1 MTIPGLRTTLS
12 LFLFA
17 LAAAAMAQGHRQT
30 VRGTIVDGDT
40 RIPLIGATVV
50 VVGSDPILGATT
62 DLDGRFT
69 INNVP
74 TGRLDL
80 QVRMVGFEE
89 QRMANLLLTSA
100 KELVLE
106 VRMQESVAQ
115 LKEFEVKAPERKGEL
130 RNDMATLSARRISV
144 EETSRIAGG
153 INDPARM
160 VSAFPGVAGDPSGNN
175 TIVVRGNSPKG
186 VQWRLEG
193 VEIPSPNH
201 FSDDGSTGGP
211 INVLNSDMIDDSEF
225 YTGAFSAD
233 YGNVSSAVFDMR
245 LRNGNDRER
254 EYTVKV
260 GVLGTDITAEGP
272 LPGLNGGSYLANYR
286 YSTLALLDGAGI
298 VDYGGVPRYTD
309 AAFKVK
315 LPSPRLGTFSVY
327 GIGGRSAI
335 VDEDRGATGDTLFSS
350 ADVGSRMGVLGIGH
364 TKTLGDHSFLY
375 TNLSLSGNGSGTDY
389 RESPVPGEGGLALR
403 HEDDLAKWT
412 IRLSSTLNTRIN
424 AHHKVRSGI
433 IVSDEWFR
441 MYSNSFDLDRDRMV
455 VNLDRSGS
463 ARTVQAF
470 SSWKWRMN
478 EQWSL
483 TSGVHVLYFDLNK
496 ATSVEPRIAA
506 RYQLRPDKAFTLGAG
521 IHAKTEGLMT
531 YMAQDIDDAGNVVRP
546 NMGLGLTRAA
556 HGVAGYEQQLAE
568 DLQLKAEVYYQYLYD
583 MPVENDPTSAFSAN
597 NLMEWFTNK
606 PLVNKGTGYNRGV
619 EVSVEKFFTR
629 GYHYLIT
636 ASYNE
641 SKYKALDGRW
651 HNARFNLGPV
661 GNVLAGKEWKLGS
674 EGKDRTLMAG
684 FRYSV
689 QGGQYYTPI
698 DLAASIAADQ
708 QKDGGPA
715 WSAKAAAIHK
725 VDVVAS
731 YRIGRAK
738 ASHEFKID
746 VQNVLNSA
754 TPVYYTYDRRL
765 KTISSVPQLAILPVM
780 QYTLRF

>member
-1 MTIPGLRTTLS
+1 MATM
-12 LFLFA
+12 FA
-17 LAAAAMAQGHRQT
+17 GIAMAQPQGNTQT
-30 VRGTIVDGDT
+30 IRGTILDTDT
-40 RIPLIGATVV
+40 RQPKIGATVV
-50 VVGSDPILGATT
+50 VVGSDPILGTTT
-62 DLDGRFT
+62 DFDGRFI

-74 TGRLDL
+74 TGRVDL
-80 QVRMVGFEE
+80 QVRMMGFEE

-130 RNDMATLSARRISV
+130 RNDMATMSARKISV

-160 VSAFPGVAGDPSGNN
+160 VGTFPGVAGDPSGNN

-186 VQWRLEG
+186 VQWRIEG

-233 YGNVSSAVFDMR
+233 YGNVYSAVFDMR
-245 LRNGNDRER
+245 LRNGNDRRR
-254 EYTVKV
+254 EYTLKV
-260 GVLGTDITAEGP
+260 GVLGTDLTAEGP
-272 LPGLNGGSYLANYR
+272 IPGTNGGSYLANYR

-315 LPSPRLGTFSVY
+315 LPSAKLGTFSVY

-335 VDEDRGATGDTLFSS
+335 VDEDRGASGDTLFSS

-364 TKTLGDHSFLY
+364 TKTLGENSFLY
-375 TNLSLSGNGSGTDY
+375 TNLSISGNGSGTDY
-389 RESPVPGEGGLALR
+389 LESQSPGESLLELR
-403 HEDDLAKWT
+403 HQDDLAKWT
-412 IRLSSTLNTRIN
+412 LRLSSTLNTRIN
-424 AHHKVRSGI
+424 AHHKLRSGI
-433 IVSDEWFR
+433 IVSDERFR

-455 VNLDRSGS
+455 VNLDRTGS
-463 ARTVQAF
+463 ARTMQAF

-483 TSGVHVLYFDLNK
+483 TSGVHVLYFNLNK
-496 ATSVEPRIAA
+496 AASVEPRIAA
-506 RYQLRPDKAFTLGAG
+506 RYQVRPDRAFTLGAG
-521 IHAKTEGLMT
+521 LHAKTEGLMT
-531 YMAQDIDDAGNVVRP
+531 YMAQDIDDAGNVIRP
-546 NMGLGLTRAA
+546 NEKLGLTRAA
-556 HGVAGYEQQLAE
+556 HAVAGYEQQLAE
-568 DLQLKAEVYYQYLYD
+568 DVQLKAEVYYQYLYD
-583 MPVENDPTSAFSAN
+583 LPVENDPTSAFTVN
-597 NLMEWFTNK
+597 NMMEWFTNK
-606 PLVNKGTGYNRGV
+606 ALVNKGTGYNRGV

-629 GYHYLIT
+629 GYHYMVT
-636 ASYNE
+636 ASYSE
-641 SKYKALDGRW
+641 SKYKALDGGW
-651 HNARFNLGPV
+651 HNSRFNLGPV
-661 GNVLAGKEWKLGS
+661 GNVLAGKEWKLGP

-715 WSAKAAAIHK
+715 WSTKAGGIHK
-725 VDVVAS
+725 VDIVAS
-731 YRIGRAK
+731 YRIGRPK
-738 ASHEFKID
+738 ASHEFKLD
-746 VQNVLNSA
+746 VQNVLNAA
-754 TPVYYTYDRRL
+754 TPVYYFYDRRL
-765 KTISSVPQLAILPVM
+765 KTISSVPQLATLPVI